1 VASAPALGERYVAV
15 RGGGATLNGAPIRVS
30 STAQL
35 GEALICSSGMQ
46 DWLSGPL
53 AGPYRDVVQAARR
66 TRAFGDFW
74 GHMLVARGSADAML
88 ETTLRTWDFAAVQ
101 AIVEEAGGR
110 MTTLDGAPLADRGSA
125 LSTNGALHEAIV
137 RRFASQV

>member
-1 VASAPALGERYVAV
+1 G
-15 RGGGATLNGAPIRVS
+15 IRVS
-30 STAQL
+30 GTAEL
-35 GEALICSSGMQ
+35 AHAMVCSSGMR

-53 AGPYRDVVQAARR
+53 AGPYRDVVEAARR

-101 AIVEEAGGR
+101 TIAEEAGGR
-110 MTTLDGAPLADRGSA
+110 MTTLDGATLADRGSA
-125 LSTNGALHEAIV
+125 LTTNGSLHEAIV
-137 RRFASQV
+137 RRFASRA